1 MTKKAHRKAKR
12 IHVKYK
18 GVMSPIMEATQEP
31 DFVPSAS
38 VPELAAPSDLVKEL
52 EAELEQS
59 KTQAAENLDGWQRS
73 RAEFANY
80 KRRVEAER
88 TELVASAGAEALKRV
103 LPAVDDFERALQ
115 TLPAD
120 LKDHPWISG
129 VLLVQRKLNS
139 ALEQSGVTPI
149 AVKPGDTFDPNLHEA
164 VTHEDSDQFA
174 SEQIIGEVQRG
185 YKLGERVLRPTMVRV
200 AR

>member
-1 MTKKAHRKAKR
+1 MTKKANRKAKR

-18 GVMSPIMEATQEP
+18 GVMSPTMEATQEP
-31 DFVPSAS
+31 EIAPSQP
-38 VPELAAPSDLVKEL
+38 VPEITAPPDLAREL
-52 EAELEQS
+52 EAELELV

-88 TELVASAGAEALKRV
+88 TELIASAGAEALKRV
-103 LPAVDDFERALQ
+103 LPAIDDFERAMQ

-139 ALEQSGVTPI
+139 ALEQSGVTSI
-149 AVKPGDTFDPNLHEA
+149 AVNPGDTFDPNLHEA
-164 VTHEDSDQFA
+164 VTHEDSDQFT

>member
-1 MTKKAHRKAKR
+1 MTKKANRKAKR
-12 IHVKYK
+12 IHVKYR
-18 GVMSPIMEATQEP
+18 GVTSPTMEATQEP
-31 DFVPSAS
+31 EVIPSQPH
-38 VPELAAPSDLVKEL
+38 PEIAAPPDLVKEL
-52 EAELEQS
+52 EEELEQC
-59 KTQAAENLDGWQRS
+59 KAQAAENLDGWQRS

-80 KRRVEAER
+80 KRRIEAER

-120 LKDHPWISG
+120 LKDHPWING
-129 VLLVQRKLNS
+129 VALVQRKLNS

-149 AVKPGDTFDPNLHEA
+149 AVKPGDDFDPNLHEA

-185 YKLGERVLRPTMVRV
+185 YRLGERVLRPTMVRV

>member
-18 GVMSPIMEATQEP
+18 GVMSPTMEATPEP
-31 DFVPSAS
+31 EFVP
-38 VPELAAPSDLVKEL
+38 VPPLPEIAAPPDLVKEL
-52 EAELEQS
+52 EAELEQV

-80 KRRVEAER
+80 KRRIEAER
-88 TELVASAGAEALKRV
+88 AELVASAGAEALKRV
-103 LPAVDDFERALQ
+103 LPAVDDFERAMQ
-115 TLPAD
+115 TRPAD
-120 LKDHPWISG
+120 LNEHPWISG
-129 VLLVQRKLNS
+129 VLLVQRKLNN

-149 AVKPGDTFDPNLHEA
+149 PVKPGDTFDPNLHEA

-185 YKLGERVLRPTMVRV
+185 YKIGERVLRPAMVRV